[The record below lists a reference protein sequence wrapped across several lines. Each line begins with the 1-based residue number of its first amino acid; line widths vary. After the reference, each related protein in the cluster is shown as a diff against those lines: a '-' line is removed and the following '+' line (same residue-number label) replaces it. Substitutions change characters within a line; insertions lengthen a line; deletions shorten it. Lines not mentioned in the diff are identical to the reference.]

1 MGDVVVHIRHDLL
14 QLSNWQ
20 SKCLETEGV
29 EGFFVKDNCSHIIE
43 FNVIVEMPALYVE
56 LFAKQLK
63 KRIGKR
69 LKQWDEKVC

>member
-1 MGDVVVHIRHDLL
+1 M
-14 QLSNWQ
+14 
-20 SKCLETEGV
+20 
-29 EGFFVKDNCSHIIE
+29 EGFFVKDNCSRIIE